1 MSITVQTYMG
11 EVFTADSWD
20 DLVGQLKLTNFSQP
34 QDKAELMERV
44 AWRIEQWQGE
54 GIKFGTCEDFIRE
67 LDRVGF
73 LEITDKPP
81 EGKDGI

>member
-1 MSITVQTYMG
+1 MSIKIQTYMG

-34 QDKAELMERV
+34 KDRQELMERV
-44 AWRIEQWQGE
+44 AWRIKQWQGE
-54 GIKFGTCEDFIRE
+54 GIQFGTYEDFIRE

-73 LEITDKPP
+73 LTIIDKSP
-81 EGKDGI
+81 EGRDGR

>member
-1 MSITVQTYMG
+1 MSITVQTYMD

-44 AWRIEQWQGE
+44 AWRIKQWQGE
-54 GIKFGTCEDFIRE
+54 GIKFGTCEEFIRE

-73 LEITDKPP
+73 LTIMNKLL
-81 EGKDGI
+81 EGKDEI